1 MTSDAVLNVRE
12 AIRKEFKAYDNS
24 FKVKKPTLCSILQSI
39 DNDTSIEDS
48 SISFNYNLWYNMAML
63 IARKKSSSLTNY
75 LSSVR
80 YAISEELE
88 YYKTTYST
96 VYKVDDTF
104 KDW

>member
-1 MTSDAVLNVRE
+1 MISDAILNVRE

-63 IARKKSSSLTNY
+63 IA
-75 LSSVR
+75 
-80 YAISEELE
+80 
-88 YYKTTYST
+88 
-96 VYKVDDTF
+96 
-104 KDW
+104 